1 MNSFRPIAIHSED
14 RSASSRSSL
23 DMGNQSW
30 KLEKMLDG
38 RGKSNYKLIT
48 SGTSRAVVDGRGGG
62 GGGGAASTRERERRN
77 RSRKQQQQA
86 TAPLKSIGAYGV
98 PGANAYLNTKAPTLN
113 SSVMRTMIKK
123 VKNTEMKAIQD
134 VSDVSSKTLRNDTE
148 RVLEGYAE
156 VHGKVSRNMMI
167 GNNGKFVSYNMEGN
181 DFLQKSFANG
191 HLVSS
196 NIHLYN
202 MHLLL
207 SYFGT
212 APIGYCTVSL
222 WSQIF
227 SPALELVNLVTVPI
241 QDIVSTKGRFLSKEI
256 VMDTVPPG
264 QIFVTVNFPDEIDG
278 FFSLKYS
285 IEGTQIY
292 DHLRERDVPFE
303 FPDFFLNQN
312 NTENVFQAMNNN
324 NNPLRAFA
332 ALHNKVSLPPLAP
345 SEPTPA
351 LVTVPTTP
359 APISVATPALAPA
372 PVTASAPVPAPA
384 PAPVVV
390 APAPPT
396 PTTNYASALTLPTL
410 SKNIFGN
417 YIRGKSGDNIPIF
430 GNPIVDKPGKGASS
444 IRDEDHESSNFFH
457 QSTHMAKKMSLETSV
472 ANGEEDADFTEKDD
486 TDIKNILSIL
496 RNQNSAPIR

>member
-1 MNSFRPIAIHSED
+1 MNSFRPIPIHSED

-30 KLEKMLDG
+30 KLEKMLDN

-48 SGTSRAVVDGRGGG
+48 SGTSRAVVDGRGG

-123 VKNTEMKAIQD
+123 VKNAETKAIQD

-156 VHGKVSRNMMI
+156 IHGKVSRNMMI

-264 QIFVTVNFPDEIDG
+264 QIFVTVNFPDEIEG

-312 NTENVFQAMNNN
+312 NTENVIQAMNNH
-324 NNPLRAFA
+324 NPLRAFA

-345 SEPTPA
+345 ELTPA
-351 LVTVPTTP
+351 PVAVPTTP
-359 APISVATPALAPA
+359 APIPVAAPTAPA
-372 PVTASAPVPAPA
+372 PAPA
-384 PAPVVV
+384 PAPVAV

-417 YIRGKSGDNIPIF
+417 YIRGKTGDNIPIF
-430 GNPIVDKPGKGASS
+430 GNPIVEKPGKGASS